1 MYAKQFS
8 LGVHS
13 IQVLKR
19 SYITCWPWNGL
30 NQQLN
35 SPIILK
41 LVGIIY
47 DAPTVYLEVVYAAPS
62 VYQALSFKYALTG
75 FGHALTGSSQVRE
88 TVIKLPSTA

>member
-1 MYAKQFS
+1 MFAEQFS

-19 SYITCWPWNGL
+19 NYITRWPWNGL
-30 NQQLN
+30 NQQFN

-47 DAPTVYLEVVYAAPS
+47 DAPTVSLEVIYAAPT
-62 VYQALSFKYALTG
+62 VYQALSFKYAVTG
-75 FGHALTGSSQVRE
+75 FKHALTGSSQVRE
-88 TVIKLPSTA
+88 TVIKYSTA